1 MKISGLA
8 SGVSPRRGDMYRIA
22 ARIRYRSRWIP
33 DDTLWIDVPAAL
45 AGQASRTGSPWLA
58 ALLPLGMVLHE
69 DIELDQP
76 VDENLLAHAEQLM
89 DIWSGWYP
97 DLKPIGIRAQIA
109 RPPAETSSRVTGVFF
124 SGGVDSFYSVL
135 YDRAEQGGTIDELI
149 FIDGADIALDNRPAF
164 GRVMESIER
173 VAQAWRLPVVTMAT
187 NLRET
192 RFRETDLNYL
202 SNGSLL
208 AAVGLALEPR
218 YHKILISSAW
228 PQGVDRQLGSHPDTD
243 PLFSTGSTT
252 FVHYGD
258 WADRIAKTEYVSHNT
273 LALENLR
280 VCWESDD
287 AGNCGR
293 CLKCFRTM
301 AVLDISGALPNCRTF
316 PTPSLDLGLLSR
328 QYLGREELYFEKLI
342 EFADERG
349 RPDVAGAI
357 RAAFARTKRIDRVL
371 LLGVVRSAR
380 RRWRHNAFIRR
391 LAGPIVRPARQLAR
405 RLNRRLPW

>member
-1 MKISGLA
+1 
-8 SGVSPRRGDMYRIA
+8 
-22 ARIRYRSRWIP
+22 
-33 DDTLWIDVPAAL
+33 
-45 AGQASRTGSPWLA
+45 
-58 ALLPLGMVLHE
+58 
-69 DIELDQP
+69 
-76 VDENLLAHAEQLM
+76 M

-97 DLKPIGIRAQIA
+97 DLRPIEIRAQIA
-109 RPPAETSSRVTGVFF
+109 RPPAETSSHVTGVFF

-135 YDRAEQGGTIDELI
+135 YDRAEQGGTIEELI

-164 GRVMESIER
+164 RRVMESIER

-228 PQGVDRQLGSHPDTD
+228 PQGVDRQLGSHPETD

-258 WADRIAKTEYVSHNT
+258 WADRIAKTEYVSHDA
-273 LALENLR
+273 LALHNLR

-293 CLKCFRTM
+293 CLKCLRTM
-301 AVLDISGALPNCRTF
+301 AVLDITGALPNCRTF
-316 PTPSLDLGLLSR
+316 PTPSLDLGLLRR